1 MIKMLTLDFYR
12 SEPLYYFDYFRL
24 VMNMEDWNK
33 DTFGQNFVNECFFCP
48 ILYDNDKCLSFQVTL
63 TVRLTMMSRLQ
74 SVVSWGWNRAE
85 EFYHG
90 VGVDQDH
97 QPPWSKESIIEDKMM
112 MV

>member
-1 MIKMLTLDFYR
+1 MIKMLTLDFDR
-12 SEPLYYFDYFRL
+12 SEPLFYFDYLSL
-24 VMNMEDWNK
+24 VMNMEDWDK

-97 QPPWSKESIIEDKMM
+97 HGQKKALLINDNKI